1 MEFKKGDRVVITNN
15 GRKPSYDDVVDCFG
29 TIQFV
34 RKYKI
39 HKYDEITYEITYYV
53 SIPNKKNMNQN
64 DGWWCC
70 DEDMLA
76 PYRPEIMYKNS
87 ITVVDDPI
95 YTNNK
100 QPDSDLTD
108 AISLVFERFN
118 NKGEENKME
127 ILEIY
132 RERKLEKLKTL
143 RDKKAETIKK
153 CDKGYAFLTQLS
165 QDLVKYNKNVSDCV
179 SISEKAYIF
188 NETIQKLLDDNATE
202 YIHKVDK
209 LNKLADEVQAQ
220 LDMCETYDQKQD
232 ILERYEILKDGKI
245 NA

>member
-1 MEFKKGDRVVITNN
+1 MKFKKGDKVVITNN
-15 GRKPSYDDVVDCFG
+15 GRKPSYDDVVYCFG
-29 TIQFV
+29 TIQFI
-34 RKYKI
+34 REYKI
-39 HKYDEITYEITYYV
+39 HDYDEITYYV

-95 YTNNK
+95 CLQTRYTREDIEN
-100 QPDSDLTD
+100 
-108 AISLVFERFN
+108 SLELVQNRFN

-127 ILEIY
+127 ILDIY
-132 RERKLEKLKTL
+132 RTRKLEKLEKNM
-143 RDKKAETIKK
+143 RKKDEIIKM
-153 CDKGYAFLTQLS
+153 CDKGY
-165 QDLVKYNKNVSDCV
+165 KYMTELANNLMNNFNDDVRNCIT
-179 SISEKAYIF
+179 ISTACYCF
-188 NETIQKLLDDNATE
+188 NDTILKLLDENRDKYFAEKN
-202 YIHKVDK
+202 K
-209 LNKLADEVQAQ
+209 LNSLCDEIKAQ

-232 ILERYEILKDGKI
+232 ILYRYNVLKDGKI

>member
-1 MEFKKGDRVVITNN
+1 MKFKIGDKVVITNN

-29 TIQFV
+29 VIKYI
-34 RKYKI
+34 REYKI
-39 HKYDEITYEITYYV
+39 HEHDEITYYV
-53 SIPNKKNMNQN
+53 SIPNKRNMNQI

-76 PYRPEIMYKNS
+76 PYRPEICYKNS
-87 ITVVDDPI
+87 LTIVDDPI
-95 YTNNK
+95 CVQTQYTREDIENALK
-100 QPDSDLTD
+100 Q
-108 AISLVFERFN
+108 VYNRFN
-118 NKGEENKME
+118 KKGEQNNME

-165 QDLVKYNKNVSDCV
+165 QDLINKYDKNVSNCV
-179 SISEKAYIF
+179 SIAEKVYVF
-188 NETIQKLLDDNATE
+188 NETIQKLLEDNATE

-209 LNKLADEVQAQ
+209 LNKLTDEVASQ

-232 ILERYEILKDGKI
+232 ILYRYNVLKDGKI